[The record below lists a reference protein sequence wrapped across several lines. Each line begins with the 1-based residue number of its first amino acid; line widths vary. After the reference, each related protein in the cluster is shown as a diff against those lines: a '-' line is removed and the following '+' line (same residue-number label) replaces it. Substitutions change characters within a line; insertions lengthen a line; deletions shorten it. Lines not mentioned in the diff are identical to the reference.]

1 MKSGAEK
8 RKEKAQQQ
16 FQSVSSKSRQ
26 RTEFFVASITPTNN
40 NLAEKNCNALLVIIQ
55 LQSQSF
61 LTFAAANLLNTV
73 FRQKMI

>member
-26 RTEFFVASITPTNN
+26 RTEF
-40 NLAEKNCNALLVIIQ
+40 LL
-55 LQSQSF
+55 LPSPL
-61 LTFAAANLLNTV
+61 LTT
-73 FRQKMI
+73 I